1 MELRL
6 GDKDGAL
13 HRSCHDDKDSEET
26 EAEGMESAVGICRL
40 EKKRFVECV
49 ESAVGICRFVKK
61 QRQKVWKVLSV
72 YVG

>member
-1 MELRL
+1 MSEVSSMELRL

-40 EKKRFVECV
+40 
-49 ESAVGICRFVKK
+49 VKK

-72 YVG
+72 YAG